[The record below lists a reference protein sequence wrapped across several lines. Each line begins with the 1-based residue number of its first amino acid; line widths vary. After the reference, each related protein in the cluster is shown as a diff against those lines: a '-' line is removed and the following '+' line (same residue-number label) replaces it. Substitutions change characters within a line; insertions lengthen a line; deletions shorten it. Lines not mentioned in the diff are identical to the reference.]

1 MSSPCSCQ
9 LQLTTKPTAR
19 SHKAKPLSLCALVLL
34 LRDPQHQS
42 RSVTQA
48 GFVPKWC
55 HKHYLHWS
63 CQLPNWSTARQQVE
77 AEPFFS
83 VRDAVQLRLQNTAC
97 RGSVTRGFTKGI
109 AGCLGCFLLPA
120 SPEWGSTTPFPLTK
134 AQPKK
139 NIYIC
144 LAAKKLNGDAISL
157 LAASLFLATC
167 HFLVWFV
174 REFPPKSRHVALN
187 RLASDCLP
195 RLEAASGWG
204 ASSELPPCPLASLGK
219 GRLRYRGGQQQC
231 IRRYIY
237 KSQSFGTGIIQYD
250 LKHTPSIF
258 PVTHGQ
264 MPWNLQTDSHVL
276 WIDTVAMAIS
286 NKQQN
291 SDPEFCPRFKQDF
304 IILV

>member
-1 MSSPCSCQ
+1 M
-9 LQLTTKPTAR
+9 
-19 SHKAKPLSLCALVLL
+19 
-34 LRDPQHQS
+34 
-42 RSVTQA
+42 
-48 GFVPKWC
+48 PKWC

-83 VRDAVQLRLQNTAC
+83 
-97 RGSVTRGFTKGI
+97 TRCHTIKAPEHCLPWQCDKGLHTGHQS

-120 SPEWGSTTPFPLTK
+120 SPERGRTTPFPLTK

-139 NIYIC
+139 KIC

-204 ASSELPPCPLASLGK
+204 ASRELPPCPLASLGQ

-231 IRRYIY
+231 IRRYIF
-237 KSQSFGTGIIQYD
+237 KSQSFGTGIIQYE

-264 MPWNLQTDSHVL
+264 MPWNLQTNSHVL